1 MPRTSKKAHAMLG
14 ASSAHRWLV
23 CTPSAKLESTLPEES
38 SPYAE
43 EGTLAHSF
51 AEQKL
56 LALSEPREVIC
67 EDEEMDE
74 ATTKYAEFVAEEF
87 AAAEVSSDYARL
99 VVEQKLDFSDL
110 VPGGFG
116 TADAVIVS
124 DHLLEV
130 IDFKYGK
137 GVPVSAE
144 NNPQLRLY
152 ALGAVYAIGSLYDF
166 EKVKTVIFQPRID
179 NITTETLDL
188 VELLDWGANYVAPRA
203 KKAAKGKGDYVTGDH
218 CRFCRA
224 AGVCRARAEEA
235 FKVIKKD
242 KKLPPLLEDAEIPAI
257 LDVLDD
263 TEKWIAAIRKYAH
276 DKAVREGVKWEGYK
290 LVEARTQ
297 RKIPDQLA
305 ALERLRKAGY
315 SDEDV
320 TNVKLKGI
328 TDLEKLL
335 TKSKFSEVL
344 GDLVVKPLGEPT
356 LVKESD
362 KRPEFNPLE
371 NAFKEDI

>member
-1 MPRTSKKAHAMLG
+1 M
-14 ASSAHRWLV
+14 
-23 CTPSAKLESTLPEES
+23 
-38 SPYAE
+38 
-43 EGTLAHSF
+43 AHSF

-56 LALSEPREVIC
+56 RALSEPCEVIC

-74 ATTKYAEFVAEEF
+74 ATTKYAEFVAEEL
-87 AAAEVSSDYARL
+87 AAAEAASGYARL
-99 VVEQKLDFSDL
+99 VVEQKLDFSDI
-110 VPGGFG
+110 VPDGFG

-124 DHLLEV
+124 DNVLEV

-137 GVPVSAE
+137 GVPVVAE

-179 NITTETLDL
+179 NITTETIDL
-188 VELLDWGANYVAPRA
+188 VELLSWASNYVAPRA
-203 KKAAKGKGDYVTGDH
+203 KQAAKGKGDYVTGDH

-224 AGVCRARAEEA
+224 SGVCRARAEEA

-242 KKLPPLLEDAEIPAI
+242 KKLPPVLNDDEIPAI

-263 TEKWIAAIRKYAH
+263 TEKWIAAIRKYAQE
-276 DKAVREGVKWEGYK
+276 KAVKEGVKWAGYK
-290 LVEARTQ
+290 LVEGRTQ

-305 ALERLRKAGY
+305 AIERLAKAGY
-315 SDEDV
+315 SSEDV

-328 TDLEKLL
+328 TDLEKLM
-335 TKSKFSEVL
+335 TKPKFTEVL
-344 GDLVVKPLGEPT
+344 GDLVIKPQGEPT
-356 LVKESD
+356 LVKDTD
-362 KRPEFNPLE
+362 KRPEINPIE
-371 NAFKEDI
+371 NAFKEEI